1 MGTRAT
7 AMVGESTT
15 LEYEFRQGPDASLF
29 DPAGGVVKVEIL
41 RTDLTLVETITPVTR
56 LGVGRYRVVAAA
68 ADSAQTMLDR
78 IFYKEQVGQVTPQAR
93 LGQFQIAPLNIA
105 VDADRALMNA
115 VRSRL
120 GSSMVTVEL
129 SDNDIDVN
137 LTQAKRWYA
146 GWAGHKKEVEISLSS
161 GIDTYEVADDAAYV
175 VKVIPPGYGSAMPSL
190 GGDVINSMV
199 FGAGQMA
206 GGNMGLGEFSERMSY
221 IETAGRVVGQ
231 PFDWSWDQNARRLRV
246 FGSQS
251 GTALVRYVSSTVD
264 LAAVDPQS
272 WDLIFRMV
280 VALSKQTLGRAL
292 RKFSAVPSASGSADT
307 DGDALY
313 NDGLSDE
320 AACREEIKEM
330 GWPAGMVTG

>member
-15 LEYEFRQGPDASLF
+15 LEYEFRQGPDAALF

-41 RTDLTLVETITPVTR
+41 RTDLTVVETITPVAKI
-56 LGVGRYRVVAAA
+56 GVGRYQVVAAA

-78 IFYKEQVGQVTPQAR
+78 IFYRETLGGGVMAR
-93 LGQFQIAPLNIA
+93 LGQFQIAPLNIV

-120 GSSMVTVEL
+120 GGSMVTVEL
-129 SDNDIDVN
+129 SDNDLDVN

-146 GWAGHKKEVEISLSS
+146 GWAGQKKEVEISLAA
-161 GIDTYEVADDAAYV
+161 GIDTYEVADDAGYV
-175 VKVIPPGYGSAMPSL
+175 VKVIPPGIGTELPTL
-190 GGDVINSMV
+190 GGDVVNSMV
-199 FGAGQMA
+199 FGGGQMS
-206 GGNMGLGEFSERMSY
+206 GGDMGLGEFSERMSY
-221 IETAGRVVGQ
+221 FETAGRVVGQ
-231 PFDWSWDQNARRLRV
+231 PFDWSWDQNTRRLRV
-246 FGSQS
+246 FGRHS
-251 GTALVRYVSSTVD
+251 GTALVRYISNTVD
-264 LAAVDPQS
+264 LAALDPQS
-272 WDLIFRMV
+272 WELVFRMV

-330 GWPAGMVTG
+330 GWPAGLVTG